1 MTNRNFSN
9 LLITAINLENV
20 MNTAKNQDTTATA
33 EFPTWPGSQYL
44 NNIKTVLDSPQSARA
59 LLLNYEQRSRLA
71 KVKWGFFN
79 SIPRLSIVSILRRF
93 VLDIDER
100 HLRRA
105 IVKRG
110 I

>member
-1 MTNRNFSN
+1 MDIQPEPDCV
-9 LLITAINLENV
+9 ITQFLTQQHNSKLKI
-20 MNTAKNQDTTATA
+20 MQC
-33 EFPTWPGSQYL
+33 PGRQYL
-44 NNIKTVLDSPQSARA
+44 NNIKKVLDSPQSARA

-100 HLRRA
+100 PPRRA